1 MATTPEGKVKQK
13 VSALLKVTLGLYY
26 DMPVPG
32 GFGGSTLDY
41 VGCHRGEF
49 FAIETKKPGGK
60 PTPRQRQIISRM
72 EAAGGRVF
80 VIDGDLSELKSWL
93 ERK

>member
-1 MATTPEGKVKQK
+1 MAQTPEGKVKQK
-13 VSALLKVTLGLYY
+13 VSGLLKATPRLYY

-41 VGCHRGEF
+41 VGCHRGDF

-60 PTPRQRQIISRM
+60 LTPRQRQTIARM
-72 EAAGGRVF
+72 EAAGGKVF
-80 VIDGDLSELKSWL
+80 VIDGDLTDLETWL
-93 ERK
+93 NRD